1 MPGPINGNTPIPVGP
16 SPPPGERSG
25 RLEAR
30 TGTEMGHPTGHTV
43 VPLGNYVTNQGGNY
57 VTDTRPDLRTLRSI
71 HGHRG
76 VDTYRE

>member
-43 VPLGNYVTNQGGNY
+43 VPLGNYVT
-57 VTDTRPDLRTLRSI
+57 DTRPDLRTLGSI